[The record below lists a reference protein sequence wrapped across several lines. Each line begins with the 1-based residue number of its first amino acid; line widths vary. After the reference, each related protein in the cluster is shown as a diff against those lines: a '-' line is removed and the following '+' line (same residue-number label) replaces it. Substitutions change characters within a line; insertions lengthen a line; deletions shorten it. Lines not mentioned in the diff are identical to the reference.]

1 LGICCF
7 YLKLFLGFIGFL
19 MVVQPILGNSLGIVW
34 EAVGNPVDV
43 LGSFLGFIKVLME
56 ISWAFVWVS

>member
-1 LGICCF
+1 
-7 YLKLFLGFIGFL
+7 

-43 LGSFLGFIKVLME
+43 LGSFLGIIKVLME